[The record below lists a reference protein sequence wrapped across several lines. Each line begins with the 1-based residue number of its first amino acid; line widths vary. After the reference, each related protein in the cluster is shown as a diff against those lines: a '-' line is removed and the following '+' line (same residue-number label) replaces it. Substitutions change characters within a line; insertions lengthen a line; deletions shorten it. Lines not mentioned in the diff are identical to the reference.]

1 MESLNCIEGYSK
13 GKLGSGLRA
22 ILSADGW
29 WIIHVVLNSIS
40 IPITIKEEF
49 KLKVLKL
56 INKSLKAHFL
66 SLPDHTTDIKGY
78 DDGCSSQDHE
88 TDQEE
93 EPVSGAVLHLRALGQ
108 ATQVA
113 ESALAALSAVSAWS
127 PGYSVT
133 DSTLAAPGAP
143 SAT

>member
-1 MESLNCIEGYSK
+1 MMDSLK
-13 GKLGSGLRA
+13 
-22 ILSADGW
+22 
-29 WIIHVVLNSIS
+29 SIS
-40 IPITIKEEF
+40 ILITIKTEF
-49 KLKVLKL
+49 KLKVLL
-56 INKSLKAHFL
+56 INKSLKVHFL
-66 SLPDHTTDIKGY
+66 SLPKHTTDIKGY

-88 TDQEE
+88 TDEEE

-108 ATQVA
+108 AAQVA

-133 DSTLAAPGAP
+133 DSTLAAPGVP